1 MATDSTTDPDEPQ
14 EGQLLQIPGNDEAR
28 SDVPT
33 QVVTFAIAL
42 ALPDMPNPDDDVA
55 AYGGRMLKDALSLYG
70 LSVAGVVHHRDGSAL
85 FPDGV
90 PQLRDPDA
98 GDPAD

>member
-1 MATDSTTDPDEPQ
+1 MANDTTEQPEQPEQPQ
-14 EGQLLQIPGNDEAR
+14 EGRLLQIPGHDAAR

-90 PQLRDPDA
+90 PQL
-98 GDPAD
+98 PAS